1 MTKSVLQP
9 GIIES
14 LRKRGFDG
22 FQTVEELWNCMN
34 EVLPKKRGV
43 YVFAR
48 DSRASP
54 DFLPEGTGGT
64 YQGKDPNVGIEELT
78 HNWVEGA
85 EVLYIGQTGGGGSKS
100 TLHRR
105 VADMIKFGRG
115 QPVGHWGGRY
125 IWQLADANLLQV
137 CWKATPDDDPIE
149 IEQCMIEEFLKHYGK
164 RPFANLMG

>member
-1 MTKSVLQP
+1 MTKTVLQP
-9 GIIES
+9 GTIEG
-14 LRKRGFDG
+14 LRKHGFVG

-34 EVLPKKRGV
+34 EVLPTERGV

-54 DFLPEGTGGT
+54 IFLTEGTGGT
-64 YQGKDPNVGIEELT
+64 YQGKDPNVGIEKLT

-85 EVLYIGQTGGGGSKS
+85 EVLYIGQTGGGDSNS

-115 QPVGHWGGRY
+115 QLVGHRGGRY

-137 CWKATPDDDPIE
+137 CWKAAPDADPIK
-149 IEQCMIEEFLKHYGK
+149 IEQRMIGEFRKHYGK
-164 RPFANLMG
+164 RPFANLVG